1 MNEHTLGI
9 VVADFNRAITEPM
22 LAAAR
27 DEAALLDAKIGVVL
41 HVPGAYELP
50 LITDELLSHPDIT
63 AVIVLGFIERGET
76 QHGEVMAHTIT
87 GCLLTSSLKHQ
98 KPVGLGIIGPGAVV
112 TQAEARKEPYARA
125 AVRAAIAS
133 TTEYRKAKQPA

>member
-1 MNEHTLGI
+1 MEHMLGI
-9 VVADFNRAITEPM
+9 VVADFNTAITEPM

-27 DEAALLDAKIGVVL
+27 DEAASLDAKIAIVQ

-50 LITDELLSHPDIT
+50 LIADELLSHRDIT

-98 KPVGLGIIGPGAVV
+98 KPLGLGIIGPGALI
-112 TQAEARKEPYARA
+112 TQAEARKDSYARA

-133 TTEYRKAKQPA
+133 TTEYRKAKTL